1 MYHDYDVTYETS
13 INEFIVPMIIGGVI
27 LFIIFIISLIALMR
41 IFKKANRSGIYAL
54 IPIYNMIVLLE
65 IINMSTWQVILLFIP
80 GINFVLYA
88 IMMYKVAKAFRK
100 TNGFAL
106 GCVFLPF
113 IFLPILAFSDS
124 EYMGINKEA
133 MLGSSVVTEV
143 PNDFDENQ
151 EKTTTKTETSK
162 LDISIGGGVYQ
173 KDYENSLLN
182 LDNNVTD
189 IQKPQLSEEEKKE
202 HIASLLKVEAKKDEE
217 DNYSTIAGFKIDTQE
232 EKPPVVEEKEK
243 TGVDLFN
250 EINFVDVG
258 NDNNVVEAVKND
270 EPASTTVEV
279 IPTIVTN
286 NVETNENNSE
296 DSDFVKCKNCGAM
309 IKKDAAR
316 CFMCGKEQ

>member
-106 GCVFLPF
+106 GYVFLPF

-182 LDNNVTD
+182 LDNNVID

-202 HIASLLKVEAKKDEE
+202 HIDSLLKVEAKKDEE
-217 DNYSTIAGFKIDTQE
+217 GNYSTIAGFKIDTQE

-286 NVETNENNSE
+286 NVENNENNSE

>member
-133 MLGSSVVTEV
+133 MLGASVVTEV

-202 HIASLLKVEAKKDEE
+202 HIASLLKVETKKDEE

-258 NDNNVVEAVKND
+258 SDNNVVEAVKND

>member
-151 EKTTTKTETSK
+151 ERTTTKTETSK

-258 NDNNVVEAVKND
+258 SDNNVVEAVKNN